1 MGPVRI
7 SPSPPPTNID
17 RKLNARGCGGV
28 GASCRVR
35 IDPGYIGWREW
46 PADVPVYIA
55 GRQRPTRSGMR
66 TCSLR
71 ALRPLSS
78 MLIASFT
85 SASRAGD
92 PVGFAVEKLD
102 ARVASPAFWTAAIA
116 YLSQEHAKV
125 ERVVSANVSF
135 FKSVFRHYGFAALT
149 AMKEPF
155 ERVCKATTERSSQR
169 AAAEIVAGLLR
180 GSKLWCVFPP
190 ATLHPPPAIFSSAWR
205 SHTCAHCPLTGPQAR
220 NGAERTGDVPPY
232 LPAPGPGRCDAGR
245 RRRLGR
251 GPDAGDGAS
260 SRSDSSNGENR
271 R

>member
-180 GSKLWCVFPP
+180 GSKLWCVFPS
-190 ATLHPPPAIFSSAWR
+190 ATLHPPSSHLFIRLALTHMRALFLDR
-205 SHTCAHCPLTGPQAR
+205 SSGPQR
-220 NGAERTGDVPPY
+220 SWTHWRRTF
-232 LPAPGPGRCDAGR
+232 APSCSRSWTTR
-245 RRRLGR
+245 RRTPSPTG
-251 GPDAGDGAS
+251 
-260 SRSDSSNGENR
+260 SRP
-271 R
+271 